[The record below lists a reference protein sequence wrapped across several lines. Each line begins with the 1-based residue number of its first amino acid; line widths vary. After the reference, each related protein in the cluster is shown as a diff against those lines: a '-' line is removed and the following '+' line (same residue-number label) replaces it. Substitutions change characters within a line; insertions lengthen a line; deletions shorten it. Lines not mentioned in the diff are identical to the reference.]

1 MYTLVFLLL
10 KVYASS
16 GRSISY
22 LGFFFVVILRNLYNS
37 LQQQRKTVLKKK
49 NIKKTFNLWRW
60 ILYSQTHKKCH
71 ENNKKVKY
79 FRNCYFYYMNNWGIS
94 RCNSVSWFFAR
105 RLLHCLH
112 LCAVEAGPVQ
122 SSIATIYCIPVKM
135 DAINVRSHH
144 RPRDRGCHFRFR
156 STAFL
161 STAMTGQDP
170 PPTPGML

>member
-1 MYTLVFLLL
+1 MRRQADPSVIWGVFSLLSCGTSIT
-10 KVYASS
+10 VYSNKEKLFWKKKYKKK
-16 GRSISY
+16 RSIY
-22 LGFFFVVILRNLYNS
+22 GDGFYIH
-37 LQQQRKTVLKKK
+37 KHT
-49 NIKKTFNLWRW
+49 
-60 ILYSQTHKKCH
+60 KKCH

-79 FRNCYFYYMNNWGIS
+79 FRNSYFYYMNNWGIS
-94 RCNSVSWFFAR
+94 RCNSVSWFLAR

>member
-1 MYTLVFLLL
+1 MRRQADPSV
-10 KVYASS
+10 
-16 GRSISY
+16 IW
-22 LGFFFVVILRNLYNS
+22 GFFFVVILRNLYNS

-79 FRNCYFYYMNNWGIS
+79 FRNSYFYYMNNWGIS
-94 RCNSVSWFFAR
+94 RCNSVSWFLAR